1 MEMAGTRRGL
11 RASAV
16 AALAFGLVALGTWG
30 GEAASSKEAMLLSFA
45 GRACDLSAVLKLA
58 AQEAGQAL
66 TSAPQLAGGR
76 ADGDASSA
84 ARRLARARES
94 MAAARAHEANA
105 TLARIEAWLDT
116 VADAERALREHALL
130 GELVKT
136 QATLAAQHIDDF
148 IYTFA
153 KHSGDAAGTTAGNVA
168 CLIVSAD
175 NPGANIFW
183 DSADNTLKAVKI
195 GTSGSGATAVTELQG
210 CFFDAKNETTLWA
223 AAVEKGKT
231 AFSKECAQTCKS
243 THQRLEKAVEALVAT
258 DPDTADFGAVSSGSQ
273 QTLANSPCTTLTAV
287 ANSWTTSGTGL
298 KQGVPVRWAGLWDI
312 KATQASQSPTA
323 TWVGGATLKEAK
335 GPLLGL
341 GARMQRQAAL
351 KQRIEKA
358 CARQAWDTEGL
369 AAQLCRAGTADKALQ
384 RIETLA
390 AEATNRTDEA
400 HEREEGQSSNEATRE
415 SSRGGPSNAAAKKDH
430 QNEESRGAGKGTPRH
445 EEARTQTGSALT
457 GKLTQAALIGAT
469 LLRG

>member
-30 GEAASSKEAMLLSFA
+30 GEAESSKEAMLLSFA

-66 TSAPQLAGGR
+66 TSKPQLAGGR
-76 ADGDASSA
+76 ADGDATSA

-116 VADAERALREHALL
+116 VAEAERALREHALL

-153 KHSGDAAGTTAGNVA
+153 KHSGDKAGTTAGNVA

-175 NPGANIFW
+175 DPGANIFW
-183 DSADNTLKAVKI
+183 DNETNTLKAVKM
-195 GTSGSGATAVTELQG
+195 GTTGRGAAAVTELQG
-210 CFFDAKNETTLWA
+210 CFFDAENATTLWA

-231 AFSKECAQTCKS
+231 AFSTECAETCKS
-243 THQRLEKAVEALVAT
+243 THQRLGKAVEALAKT
-258 DPDTADFGAVSSGSQ
+258 GRRTPDFGAVSGGGQ
-273 QTLANSPCTTLTAV
+273 QTLATLPCNTLTAV
-287 ANSWTTSGTGL
+287 TDAWTTSGTGL

-312 KATQASQSPTA
+312 KATAASQSPTA
-323 TWVGGATLKEAK
+323 TWVGGTTLNEAK

-341 GARMQRQAAL
+341 GARMQRQDAL

-358 CARQAWDTEGL
+358 CARQDWDTEGL
-369 AAQLCRAGTADKALQ
+369 VTQLCSAGTTDKALQ

-400 HEREEGQSSNEATRE
+400 HEREERQSSTEATRE

-430 QNEESRGAGKGTPRH
+430 QTKESRGASKGTPRH
-445 EEARTQTGSALT
+445 EEARTQTESALT

>member
-16 AALAFGLVALGTWG
+16 AALAFGRVALGTWG

-58 AQEAGQAL
+58 VQEAGQAL
-66 TSAPQLAGGR
+66 TSAPQLPGGR

-148 IYTFA
+148 ICTFA

-168 CLIVSAD
+168 CLIVDAAD
-175 NPGANIFW
+175 PGANIFW
-183 DSADNTLKAVKI
+183 DSTTNSLKAVRI
-195 GTSGSGATAVTELQG
+195 GTGGTGATAVTELAG
-210 CFFDAKNETTLWA
+210 CFFDAENATTLWE

-243 THQRLEKAVEALVAT
+243 AHQRLGKAVEALAE
-258 DPDTADFGAVSSGSQ
+258 DRPGTADFGAVSGASQ

-287 ANSWTTSGTGL
+287 ADAWSTSGTGL
-298 KQGVPVRWAGLWDI
+298 KKGVAVRWAGLWDI
-312 KATQASQSPTA
+312 KT
-323 TWVGGATLKEAK
+323 
-335 GPLLGL
+335 
-341 GARMQRQAAL
+341 
-351 KQRIEKA
+351 
-358 CARQAWDTEGL
+358 
-369 AAQLCRAGTADKALQ
+369 TAD
-384 RIETLA
+384 A
-390 AEATNRTDEA
+390 A
-400 HEREEGQSSNEATRE
+400 
-415 SSRGGPSNAAAKKDH
+415 
-430 QNEESRGAGKGTPRH
+430 
-445 EEARTQTGSALT
+445 
-457 GKLTQAALIGAT
+457 
-469 LLRG
+469 

>member
-1 MEMAGTRRGL
+1 MEIAGTRRGL
-11 RASAV
+11 RARAV

-66 TSAPQLAGGR
+66 TSAPQLADRG
-76 ADGDASSA
+76 ANGDASSA
-84 ARRLARARES
+84 ARRLAKARES
-94 MAAARAHEANA
+94 MAAARAHEPNA

-148 IYTFA
+148 ICTFA

-168 CLIVSAD
+168 CLIASAD
-175 NPGANIFW
+175 NPGASIYW
-183 DSADNTLKAVKI
+183 DSADNTLKAVKV
-195 GTSGSGATAVTELQG
+195 GTSGSGAAAVDELAG
-210 CFFDAKNETTLWA
+210 CFFDAKDETTLWA

-243 THQRLEKAVEALVAT
+243 THQRLGKAVEALA
-258 DPDTADFGAVSSGSQ
+258 DTERRAADFGAVSGGGQ
-273 QTLANSPCTTLTAV
+273 QTLATSPCTTLTAV
-287 ANSWTTSGTGL
+287 TDPWSTSGTGL
-298 KQGVPVRWAGLWDI
+298 KKGVPVRWAGLWDI
-312 KATQASQSPTA
+312 KAGADNQSPTA
-323 TWVGGATLKEAK
+323 TWVGGRTLNEAK

-341 GARMQRQAAL
+341 GARMQRQDAL

-358 CARQAWDTEGL
+358 CARQDWDTEGL
-369 AAQLCRAGTADKALQ
+369 VAQLCMCGTADKALQ

-390 AEATNRTDEA
+390 AEATSRTDEA
-400 HEREEGQSSNEATRE
+400 HEREEGQSSNEATQEAGHQTQLRRRKTRTKRAE
-415 SSRGGPSNAAAKKDH
+415 EQAPAHRDTKK
-430 QNEESRGAGKGTPRH
+430 R
-445 EEARTQTGSALT
+445 ARKRSQH
-457 GKLTQAALIGAT
+457 
-469 LLRG
+469 

>member
-1 MEMAGTRRGL
+1 MEMAGTRTGL

-66 TSAPQLAGGR
+66 TSAPKLAGGR
-76 ADGDASSA
+76 PDGDASSKV
-84 ARRLARARES
+84 RRLARARETI
-94 MAAARAHEANA
+94 AAARAREPNA

-116 VADAERALREHALL
+116 VADAERALGEHALL

-153 KHSGDAAGTTAGNVA
+153 KHSGDKAGTDTGNVA
-168 CLIVSAD
+168 CLIASAEG
-175 NPGANIFW
+175 PGANIFW
-183 DSADNTLKAVKI
+183 DNETNTLKAVKI
-195 GTSGSGATAVTELQG
+195 GTEGTGATAVTELAG
-210 CFFDAKNETTLWA
+210 CFFDATDETTLWA
-223 AAVEKGKT
+223 IAVEKGKT
-231 AFSKECAQTCKS
+231 AFSTECAQTCKS
-243 THQRLEKAVEALVAT
+243 THQRLGKAVEALAQHRT
-258 DPDTADFGAVSSGSQ
+258 DTADFGAVSGGGQ
-273 QTLANSPCTTLTAV
+273 QTLATSPCGTLTAV
-287 ANSWTTSGTGL
+287 TDSWSTSGTGL

-312 KATQASQSPTA
+312 KATADSQSPAA
-323 TWVGGATLKEAK
+323 TWVGGNTLNEAK
-335 GPLLGL
+335 GTLLGL

-358 CARQAWDTEGL
+358 CARQDWDTEGL
-369 AAQLCRAGTADKALQ
+369 VTQLCSADTADKALQ
-384 RIETLA
+384 RIETMA
-390 AEATNRTDEA
+390 AEATSRTREA

-430 QNEESRGAGKGTPRH
+430 QNEESRGTGKGTPRH
-445 EEARTQTGSALT
+445 EEQRTQTESALT
-457 GKLTQAALIGAT
+457 GKLTQAGLIGAT

>member
-1 MEMAGTRRGL
+1 
-11 RASAV
+11 
-16 AALAFGLVALGTWG
+16 
-30 GEAASSKEAMLLSFA
+30 MLLSFA

-66 TSAPQLAGGR
+66 TSAPQLADRR

-84 ARRLARARES
+84 ARRLAKARES
-94 MAAARAHEANA
+94 MAAARAHEPNA
-105 TLARIEAWLDT
+105 TRARIEAWLDT

-148 IYTFA
+148 ICTFA
-153 KHSGDAAGTTAGNVA
+153 KHSGDAAGRTAGNVA

-175 NPGANIFW
+175 DPGANIFW
-183 DSADNTLKAVKI
+183 DSTTNSLKAVKS
-195 GTSGSGATAVTELQG
+195 GTSGSGAAAVTELAG
-210 CFFDAKNETTLWA
+210 CFFDAKDETTFWV

-243 THQRLEKAVEALVAT
+243 THQPLEKAVEALAET
-258 DPDTADFGAVSSGSQ
+258 EPGTADFGAVSGGSQ
-273 QTLANSPCTTLTAV
+273 QTSATSPCATLTAV
-287 ANSWTTSGTGL
+287 ADAWTTSSTGL
-298 KQGVPVRWAGLWDI
+298 KKGVPVRWAGLWDI
-312 KATQASQSPTA
+312 KAGADNQSPTA
-323 TWVGGATLKEAK
+323 TWVGGRTLNEAK

-341 GARMQRQAAL
+341 GERMQRQDAL

-358 CARQAWDTEGL
+358 CARQDWDTEGL
-369 AAQLCRAGTADKALQ
+369 VTQLCSAGTAHKALQ

-400 HEREEGQSSNEATRE
+400 HEREEGQSSTEATRE
-415 SSRGGPSNAAAKKDH
+415 SSRGGPSNAAAKKGD
-430 QNEESRGAGKGTPRH
+430 QNKESRGTSRGTPRH
-445 EEARTQTGSALT
+445 EEARTQTESALT
-457 GKLTQAALIGAT
+457 GKLTQAGLIGAT